1 VSEFFKEKPDD
12 ISVEFDLFCEGVSGY
27 GPFWD
32 HCLEYWRERV
42 TNTDRV
48 LFLRYEAMMLEPVK
62 FVKRLAAFLGAPC
75 WIDLHQDGPNGHLG
89 PLITS

>member
-1 VSEFFKEKPDD
+1 
-12 ISVEFDLFCEGVSGY
+12 
-27 GPFWD
+27 
-32 HCLEYWRERV
+32 
-42 TNTDRV
+42 
-48 LFLRYEAMMLEPVK
+48 LRYEAMMLEPVK